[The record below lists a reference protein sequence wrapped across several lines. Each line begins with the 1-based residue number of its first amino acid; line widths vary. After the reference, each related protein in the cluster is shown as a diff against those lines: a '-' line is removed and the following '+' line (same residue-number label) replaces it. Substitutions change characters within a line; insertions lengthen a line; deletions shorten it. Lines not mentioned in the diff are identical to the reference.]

1 MIDISVTSGY
11 VNHSK
16 QDIESIIPCSLATKD
31 KGCQI
36 VDIIEWFSKRKG
48 TPFQNGKARGQSGHD
63 SISTSGVGVAVLPNC
78 ALVNRIMLFGM
89 ISELISRITKSLSL
103 FYSVYM
109 WKFTVTF
116 MLDSRW
122 ETRSFASDPW
132 FRAEFAFNWARLWT
146 T

>member
-16 QDIESIIPCSLATKD
+16 QDIGSIIPCSLATKD

-78 ALVNRIMLFGM
+78 ALVNRIMMFGM
-89 ISELISRITKSLSL
+89 ISELISRIKKSLSL
-103 FYSVYM
+103 FYSVYL

-132 FRAEFAFNWARLWT
+132 FQGWVRF
-146 T
+146 